1 MIVDTHLHVWRLH
14 SERYPW
20 QPLAD
25 VAPDYEWPIEKEIEV
40 MDKYGVDKGV
50 LIQPSM
56 YSFDNRYLLDCGRSY
71 PGRFALVGLVD
82 PQADSV
88 ESDMESLVEQSV
100 QGLRLAPML
109 RPDILWYNDSQA
121 DRVWRKAS
129 QLEIILTLL
138 VKLDQVAP
146 ATEAIKR
153 FPEVKVVIDHLAR
166 PDLAEEPERTKL
178 FEDLLALA
186 RFEQVCVKVSALGYM
201 SPEPYPHRDILELV
215 RRVFDAFGPKRL
227 MWGTDTPMSQD
238 PNTLPDAMR
247 LIDLALPDASPEDRA
262 QIKGGTAAK
271 LWNLA

>member
-56 YSFDNRYLLDCGRSY
+56 YGFVNRYLLDCGRSY

-121 DRVWRKAS
+121 DRIWRKAS

-138 VKLDQVAP
+138 VKLDQVPTRPLHAEGDV
-146 ATEAIKR
+146 EA
-153 FPEVKVVIDHLAR
+153 V
-166 PDLAEEPERTKL
+166 
-178 FEDLLALA
+178 
-186 RFEQVCVKVSALGYM
+186 G
-201 SPEPYPHRDILELV
+201 LV
-215 RRVFDAFGPKRL
+215 RRQQAHGNLGCRHALGAHPEAKPRAWAGAGEFAAQFDHVSRG
-227 MWGTDTPMSQD
+227 
-238 PNTLPDAMR
+238 
-247 LIDLALPDASPEDRA
+247 
-262 QIKGGTAAK
+262 
-271 LWNLA
+271 